1 MAASTSTSWTY
12 SSKTN
17 PCPICSRITD
27 GDCRMS
33 RDGERVICHHPKDH
47 KPGTVIDG
55 WAFTANTADG
65 RASHWVLDQS
75 KPDGRKMVPFKP
87 KAAAPQTPPP
97 ARISG
102 PIHLSL
108 LPEPAP
114 APGRRQSRAVYSY
127 SSTQQARRTPK
138 PDGGKVVSP
147 WHHDG
152 TEWVNS
158 AGPDHWPAYREAEA
172 LAADGWV
179 LELEGEPCCDW
190 ARAGGAVAISQPGHK
205 HTTQAIRPRYARLKA
220 AGVAGVVFVSDN
232 DAEGLKRA
240 RDSEDAAALEGL
252 PFLHLPAVD
261 VWPGIPEK
269 GSIDDAPGTPAERVA
284 AIEAAA
290 SQALPRAQRTAPET
304 DRARLTA
311 AITDGAST
319 TDLAELVNSMAAESG
334 QSPQALQR
342 MVEAINHEQQQRESV
357 KAEKAS
363 IRAEADRR
371 DIGRALTL
379 DYLLPPE
386 IADALRVRSKALPVD
401 DVAAAVTFLVAV
413 SGLVKLGT
421 RVVASRSADYR
432 VPINLYAALVAR
444 SGAKKSP
451 VSRLLV
457 NAPSAELRQELA
469 REHHRSTEEWK
480 ASNKGA
486 KTADRTDP
494 PKAAY
499 LQVSDATAEAL
510 AAQLQQQEARGLGM
524 LLHRDELAGLFGSL
538 NQYRGGHG
546 ADEELFLEA
555 FDGSGLHSLRIAT
568 AGGGRFYNRCHL
580 SIWGTIQPA
589 VLTELVAGGD
599 ASGLW
604 ARFVFVPLPERVV
617 PLGNDTEA
625 EQRASTAAAA
635 TLATAARSIYTLPK
649 TEHLLSPEAFA
660 SFSRYEARCQGE
672 ALRAVIPA
680 QSALY
685 GKAAGKVLR
694 IAGLIHLLGKVTGEA
709 DAEISPGT
717 IDRAVALVDH
727 LNGWALSL
735 HADIANGGAS
745 DLMRKIHKIAEA
757 ANVSI
762 QWRDVS
768 VRLTPS
774 QRKGKEIDSDA
785 FAAAVDALAD
795 LGVGEVTRSERGKPV
810 YRALH
815 PLP

>member
-1 MAASTSTSWTY
+1 MATSLSDRSTRSGPR
-12 SSKTN
+12 N
-17 PCPICSRITD
+17 PCPIC
-27 GDCRMS
+27 G
-33 RDGERVICHHPKDH
+33 RVKDSSCEIKPDLVFCHRGQTNKPPADL
-47 KPGTVIDG
+47 KPGDVLNG
-55 WAFTANTADG
+55 WAYVGESEMGRAMFKPDEPKASGRRPRHLRPLPQPPAAVPIVGPITLARLPDPLPPQPPDHRPNGHVFEHGDG
-65 RASHWVLDQS
+65 RSVRLVRTSTGKDYYPSPRQAE
-75 KPDGRKMVPFKP
+75 VP
-87 KAAAPQTPPP
+87 
-97 ARISG
+97 
-102 PIHLSL
+102 
-108 LPEPAP
+108 
-114 APGRRQSRAVYSY
+114 
-127 SSTQQARRTPK
+127 
-138 PDGGKVVSP
+138 
-147 WHHDG
+147 G
-152 TEWVNS
+152 TW
-158 AGPDHWPAYREAEA
+158 AHYREAEA
-172 LAADGWV
+172 LTHGRGLWV
-179 LELEGEPCCDW
+179 VEAEGENCCDII
-190 ARAGGAVAISQPGHK
+190 RAGGLVAVSHPGHQRSHK
-205 HTTQAIRPRYARLKA
+205 LMVERYQRL
-220 AGVAGVVFVSDN
+220 VAGGIVGIFRLDDN
-232 DAEGLKRA
+232 DQHGREEGL
-240 RDSEDAAALEGL
+240 SAAAAANEAGL
-252 PFLHLPAVD
+252 RFQQINALA

-269 GSIDDAPGTPAERVA
+269 GSIDDVPGTPAERVA
-284 AIEAAA
+284 AIEAAVP
-290 SQALPRAQRTAPET
+290 QALPRAQRTEPET
-304 DRARLTA
+304 VRGRLTA
-311 AITDGAST
+311 AIADGASEA
-319 TDLAELVNSMAAESG
+319 DLAELVSRLATETGES
-334 QSPQALQR
+334 SQAIQR
-342 MVEAINHEQQQRESV
+342 QVEALTRQHQQRESV
-357 KAEKAS
+357 NAEKAS

-379 DYLLPPE
+379 DYLLPPP
-386 IADALRVRSKALPVD
+386 IAEALRVRSKALPVD

-421 RVVASRSADYR
+421 RVVASQSADYR

-469 REHHRSTEEWK
+469 REHHRATEEWK

-617 PLGNDTEA
+617 PLGNDTKA
-625 EQRASTAAAA
+625 EQRASIAASA
-635 TLATAARSIYTLPK
+635 TLADAARSIYTLPK
-649 TEHLLSPEAFA
+649 TEHPLSPEAFA

-694 IAGLIHLLGKVTGEA
+694 IAGLLHLLGKVTGKA

-757 ANVSI
+757 ANKSI

-795 LGVGEVTRSERGKPV
+795 LEVGEVTRSERGKPV